1 MAIPEFYHFI
11 KPALE
16 LHKDG
21 QPVLMKLAEGLLA
34 DQLSISPADRE
45 EVLPSGR
52 STRLYSRVQWAL
64 TYLRQ
69 AKLLK
74 TVGRGVN
81 QITDR
86 GTKFLPTCPAIVK
99 PSDLTVFPEFVKF
112 QQGNVALPSGTASQ
126 DAHPLVDVSAATSDT
141 VTPEESIEA
150 AYQTLKDALAQEI
163 LERIKAMPPAFFEQL
178 IVRLMLSLGY
188 GGSAE
193 DAGQTLGKSGDGG
206 VDGVIKQDKLGLE
219 KIYLQA
225 KRWNEGTVGSTEV
238 QAFVGALSGQGA
250 TKGVFITTSAF
261 TKAAKEYVRSNH
273 TFKVSLVDGLELTR
287 LMIDHN
293 LGVSLVQ
300 RYDVK
305 RIDSDFFAEA

>member
-1 MAIPEFYHFI
+1 MPIPEFYHFI
-11 KPALE
+11 RPALE

-21 QPVLMKLAEGLLA
+21 QPATMKQTELVLA
-34 DQLSISPADRE
+34 DKFAISPEERE
-45 EVLPSGR
+45 ELLPSGR

-69 AKLLK
+69 AKLLES
-74 TVGRGVN
+74 VGRGVN
-81 QITDR
+81 KITAR
-86 GTKFLPTCPAIVK
+86 GTKFLQTAPATIK
-99 PSDLTVFPEFVKF
+99 PSDLAVYPEFVAF
-112 QQGNVALPSGTASQ
+112 QQGSRAANGVAAQPASVTT
-126 DAHPLVDVSAATSDT
+126 DMVASTNDK

-150 AYQTLKDALAQEI
+150 SYQTLKDALAQDV
-163 LERIKAMPPAFFEQL
+163 LERVKAMPPAFFEQL
-178 IVRLMLSLGY
+178 IVQLMLSLGY
-188 GGSAE
+188 GGTVE

-225 KRWNEGTVGSTEV
+225 KRWNDGTVGSKEV

-250 TKGVFITTSAF
+250 SKGVFITTSTF
-261 TKAAKEYVRSNH
+261 SKAAKDFTKLNH
-273 TFKVSLVDGLELTR
+273 TFKVSLVDGLEMAR

-305 RIDSDFFAEA
+305 RIDSDFFTEA

>member
-1 MAIPEFYHFI
+1 MAIPEFYYFI

-21 QPVLMKLAEGLLA
+21 KPVSMKQAEGTLAEL
-34 DQLSISPADRE
+34 LSISPTDRE

-69 AKLLK
+69 AKLLES
-74 TVGRGVN
+74 VGRGIN

-86 GTKFLPTCPAIVK
+86 GREFLPTSPAVIR
-99 PSDLTVFPEFVKF
+99 PSDLTKYPEFVKF
-112 QQGNVALPSGTASQ
+112 QRGNAALSSDPLIKSA
-126 DAHPLVDVSAATSDT
+126 DMLVDVSAVTSDT

-178 IVRLMLSLGY
+178 IVQLMLSLGY
-188 GGSAE
+188 GGTMS

-206 VDGVIKQDKLGLE
+206 VDGVIKQDKLGLD

-225 KRWNEGTVGSTEV
+225 KRWTEGSVGSKDV

-250 TKGVFITTSAF
+250 SKGVFITTSTF
-261 TKAAKEYVRSNH
+261 SKAAKDYTKLNH
-273 TFKVSLVDGLELTR
+273 AFKVSLVDGLELAN
-287 LMIDHN
+287 LMVDHN

-305 RIDSDFFAEA
+305 RIDSDFFDEA

>member
-1 MAIPEFYHFI
+1 MAIPEFYYFI

-21 QPVLMKLAEGLLA
+21 KPVSMKQAESALAE
-34 DQLSISPADRE
+34 QLSISPIDSE
-45 EVLPSGR
+45 ELLPSGR

-69 AKLLK
+69 AKLLQS
-74 TVGRGVN
+74 VGRGIN

-86 GTKFLPTCPAIVK
+86 GREFLPTSPAVVR
-99 PSDLTVFPEFVKF
+99 PSDLIMYPEFVKF
-112 QQGNVALPSGTASQ
+112 QRGNTALSSGTLVQ
-126 DAHPLVDVSAATSDT
+126 DAHMQVDVAATSDT

-150 AYQTLKDALAQEI
+150 AYQILKDALAQEI

-178 IVRLMLSLGY
+178 IVQLMLSLGY
-188 GGSAE
+188 GGTMS

-206 VDGVIKQDKLGLE
+206 VDGVIKQDKLGLD

-225 KRWNEGTVGSTEV
+225 KRWTEGSVGSKDV

-250 TKGVFITTSAF
+250 SKGVFITTSTF
-261 TKAAKEYVRSNH
+261 SKAAKDYTKLNH
-273 TFKVSLVDGLELTR
+273 AFKVSLVDGLELAS
-287 LMIDHN
+287 LMVDHN

>member
-1 MAIPEFYHFI
+1 MPIPEFYHFI

-21 QPVLMKLAEGLLA
+21 RPVLMKQAESALA
-34 DQLSISPADRE
+34 DKFSISAAERVE
-45 EVLPSGR
+45 LLPSAR

-74 TVGRGVN
+74 SVGRGIN
-81 QITDR
+81 QITER
-86 GTKFLPTCPAIVK
+86 GSEFLTSSSSIIR
-99 PSDLTVFPEFVKF
+99 PSDLTQFPEFVIF
-112 QQGNVALPSGTASQ
+112 QQGTKTPSDLASQ
-126 DAHPLVDVSAATSDT
+126 TVPPAASAVDDASDKM
-141 VTPEESIEA
+141 TPEESIES
-150 AYQTLKDALAQEI
+150 AYQTLKDALALEI
-163 LERIKAMPPAFFEQL
+163 LERVKAMPPVFFEQL
-178 IVRLMLSLGY
+178 IVQLMLSLGY
-188 GGSAE
+188 GGTME

-206 VDGVIKQDKLGLE
+206 VDGVIKQDKLGLD

-225 KRWNEGTVGSTEV
+225 KRWNEGTVGSKEV

-250 TKGVFITTSAF
+250 SKGVFITTSVF
-261 TKAAKEYVRSNH
+261 SKQAAEYAKNNH
-273 TFKVSLVDGLELTR
+273 AFKVSLVDGIELAR
-287 LMIDHN
+287 LMIDNN

-305 RIDSDFFAEA
+305 RIDSDFFSEA